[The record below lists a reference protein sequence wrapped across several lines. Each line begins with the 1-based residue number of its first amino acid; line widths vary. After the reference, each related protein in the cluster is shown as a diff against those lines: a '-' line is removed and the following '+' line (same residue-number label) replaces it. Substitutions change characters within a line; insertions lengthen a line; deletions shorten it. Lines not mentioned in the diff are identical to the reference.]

1 MKMPKKEGLFL
12 SFLNYFAKGLKR
24 ALRIE
29 AEIVAKIL

>member
-1 MKMPKKEGLFL
+1 MKMPKKAGLFL
-12 SFLNYFAKGLKR
+12 LFLNYFAKWSER